1 MRSVVMS
8 LLIVTSLLITGMA
21 SATTARVG
29 TWNLMRLG
37 NGDHKSY
44 PAVAVIAA
52 NVDILSIQEVMNH
65 QGLDDLRV
73 ALEKNTGEKWSAL
86 TSSPVGSKT
95 YKEMYSFVY
104 RNSAIT
110 YVDGAVSYLDQK
122 RVFIREPFSARFRS
136 KIDGGE
142 FVLAGVH
149 ILYGTSA
156 EDRKPELAELANYW
170 TWLKEVYPGTEII
183 LTGDFNMPPTDP
195 VFSALRQHA
204 LPLITAGAST
214 LSGVNG
220 RFANLYDNVWMDP
233 KDHPKVTKVGIVN
246 YPVMLGWDHEKSRKS
261 VSDHSPIFMTL
272 GTAVL
277 DRSVVMNVPSKSER
291 ARPVS
296 QGSIGNTPVFT
307 PMDQRLASARASVSS
322 GSVRG
327 NRNSHV
333 YHRSEGCPSYDAIS
347 LKNRVEFASEGD
359 AKAQGYHLAGNCN

>member
-8 LLIVTSLLITGMA
+8 VLIVMSLLVAGMA
-21 SATTARVG
+21 SAATARVA

-37 NGDHKSY
+37 NGDQKSY

-52 NVDILSIQEVMNH
+52 NVDILSIQEVMND
-65 QGLDDLRV
+65 QGLDDLRA
-73 ALEKNTGEKWSAL
+73 ALEKNTGEKWSVLA
-86 TSSPVGSKT
+86 SSPVGSKA

-110 YVDGAVSYLDQK
+110 YVDGAVSYLDRK
-122 RVFIREPFSARFRS
+122 RIFMREPFSARFRS
-136 KIDGGE
+136 RIDGGE

-149 ILYGTSA
+149 ILYGKSA

-170 TWLKEVYPGTEII
+170 TWLKEVYPGTQII

-195 VFSALRQHA
+195 AFSALRQHA
-204 LPLITAGAST
+204 MPLVTDGAST
-214 LSGVNG
+214 LSGVDG

-233 KDHPKVTKVGIVN
+233 KDHPKVTKIGIVN
-246 YPVMLGWDHEKSRKS
+246 YPVMLGWDHEKSRKV

-277 DRSVVMNVPSKSER
+277 DSSVVMNAPSKREVTR
-291 ARPVS
+291 AVAQRPA
-296 QGSIGNTPVFT
+296 GNMPVFA
-307 PMDQRLASARASVSS
+307 PMDQRLASAQVSGS
-322 GSVRG
+322 RGSVRG
-327 NRNSHV
+327 NRNSRA
-333 YHRSEGCPSYDAIS
+333 YHRSEGCPSYNAIS
-347 LKNRVEFASEGD
+347 PKNRVEFASEGD